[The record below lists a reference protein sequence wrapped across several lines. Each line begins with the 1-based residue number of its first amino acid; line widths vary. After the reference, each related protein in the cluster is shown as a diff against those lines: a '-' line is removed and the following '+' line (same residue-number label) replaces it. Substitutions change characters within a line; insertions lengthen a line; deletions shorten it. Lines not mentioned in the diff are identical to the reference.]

1 MLTPA
6 SANPIGAPALAAP
19 VRVVDQTR
27 ATRSRY
33 LMLSLVL
40 GATVVNYLDRVNIS
54 VVAPFMAKDLGIDKV
69 HLGLI
74 FSAFAWTYAICLLPG
89 GWIVDR
95 LGSRVTYAVSL
106 VLWSVATAFQ
116 ALATGFAS
124 LFGARLAVGMLES
137 PAFPANARAVT
148 MWFPQKERGFAT
160 SVYVLGQY
168 IGTALFSGLLLW
180 MTTAYGW
187 RFVFVASGAIGIAY
201 GAFWFASYR
210 DPRKSRRANPAELAY
225 IEEGGALSS
234 NKERSK
240 INMAQFF
247 EILKNRQVVAL
258 CLGKFANNTV
268 LTFFLTWFPTYL
280 IEERHM
286 TMIKVGFFAALP
298 YLGASVGVLA
308 AGWVSDWML
317 RRGYSLT
324 AARKTPLVVGVS
336 LGISIVLVNFTDSDW
351 VCIAILTTAFF
362 AQGIASSSWATASEV
377 APKEAVALTA
387 SITSFA
393 ANLTGIVTPTVIGYI
408 VHTTGSFV
416 WAIDFIA
423 AMALLGV
430 FSYTVLLGKISRIE
444 LKSAPSA

>member
-1 MLTPA
+1 ML
-6 SANPIGAPALAAP
+6 NPSSLSPVGVDAAPAIPARAQ
-19 VRVVDQTR
+19 RVTPTR
-27 ATRSRY
+27 ARY

-40 GATVVNYLDRVNIS
+40 GATVVNYLDRVNLS

-95 LGSRVTYAVSL
+95 IGSRIAYGASM
-106 VLWSVATAFQ
+106 VLWSIATAIQ
-116 ALATGFAS
+116 ALTTGVAS
-124 LFGARLAVGMLES
+124 LLGCRLAVGLLES

-148 MWFPQKERGFAT
+148 MWFPQKERGLAT
-160 SVYVLGQY
+160 SVYVMGQY

-180 MTTAYGW
+180 VTHAYGW
-187 RFVFVASGAIGIAY
+187 RVVFLASGAIGVVY
-201 GAFWFASYR
+201 GIFWLATYR
-210 DPRKSRRANPAELAY
+210 DPRKSRRANAAEVAH
-225 IEEGGALSS
+225 IEEGGALAS
-234 NKERSK
+234 NKEHDK
-240 INMAQFF
+240 ISMSQFF
-247 EILKNRQVVAL
+247 EIIRNRQVVAL

-280 IEERHM
+280 IEQRHM
-286 TMIKVGFFAALP
+286 TLIKVGFFAALP

-317 RRGYSLT
+317 RRGFSLT

-336 LGISIVLVNFTDSDW
+336 MGVSIILVNYTNSDW
-351 VCIAILTTAFF
+351 ICIAILTTAFF

-377 APKEAVALTA
+377 APKEALALTA
-387 SITSFA
+387 SVTSFA

-408 VHTTGSFV
+408 VSATGSFE
-416 WAIDFIA
+416 WAINFIA
-423 AMALLGV
+423 AMALVGV
-430 FSYTVLLGKISRIE
+430 FAYTVLLGKISRIE
-444 LKSAPSA
+444 LKSRSA